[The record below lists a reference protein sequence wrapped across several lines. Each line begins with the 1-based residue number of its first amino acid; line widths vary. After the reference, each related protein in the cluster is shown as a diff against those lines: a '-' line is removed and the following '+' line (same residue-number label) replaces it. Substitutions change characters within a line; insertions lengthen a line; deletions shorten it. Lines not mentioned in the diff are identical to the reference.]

1 VKHTQLTAPEGGTHW
16 RRFAAITVVATVV
29 VAAIGV
35 SIDAGAVPVT
45 FSVSG
50 SQFKVTALHLH
61 GTNFVQYGGIVQE
74 KNGTPHT
81 VAVSQ
86 ISEADLTSLCQSVDQ
101 STPIGTVVLKL
112 TAGDNGTQAHASNL
126 LIDMSQLSGDATFT
140 RIDIGQDASDLSP
153 SGPPGG
159 RHRRHRQPGAG
170 LVGDHSGHLH
180 PAAPQSE
187 TGWRGHRVLV
197 GRTARAFREQP
208 FAGPRPG

>member
-1 VKHTQLTAPEGGTHW
+1 MKHTQLTAPEGGTHW

-112 TAGDNGTQAHASNL
+112 TAGDNGTPAHASNL

-159 RHRRHRQPGAG
+159 FGQSADIVDIDNLVQVSWATTAG
-170 LVGDHSGHLH
+170 TFTLPHLNLRLGGVGT
-180 PAAPQSE
+180 E
-187 TGWRGHRVLV
+187 C
-197 GRTARAFREQP
+197 
-208 FAGPRPG
+208 